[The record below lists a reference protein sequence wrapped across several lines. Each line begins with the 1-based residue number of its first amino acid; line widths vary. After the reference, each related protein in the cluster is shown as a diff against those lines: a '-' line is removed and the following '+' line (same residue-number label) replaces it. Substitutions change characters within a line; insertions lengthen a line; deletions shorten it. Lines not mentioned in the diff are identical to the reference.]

1 MTTQSNLKS
10 QYPLSPKKF
19 TKKMIEKAIIFIF
32 LSIFLGVIAYFV
44 TFAVKGGDIDNIAFS
59 STSTKTALITFFGS
73 YIILLALYGWYIKY
87 YIKTYFY
94 EDEQD
99 FLTIRKGVIMPAQ
112 IHVQYGK
119 IQDVYVDQDLLD
131 RILGIYD
138 VHISSATYSSGIEA
152 HIDGVDK
159 AGAEGLK
166 NLLLHKINKG
176 SGRPSQSTQ
185 SAEMSSN
192 QPAETSTT
200 APTQTH
206 TEAHF
211 AKPISSEVYGLG
223 DNWWTGEIV
232 KVAIG
237 AVLIPAAFTAWLLFR
252 GDGAT
257 NWKFGFWV
265 WSAAFVVYVLF
276 RAITLLL
283 WKSHYKYNF
292 GPEYIYMKIGVISVS
307 EKNMGYNS
315 VQDVQVRQ
323 GIVDRIFGVADLVI
337 ENAAAAN
344 MPVNSRNRRAQ
355 DLSTGITVEGLS
367 LKDAREIAEEL
378 KKIISNKKD
387 SSKGL

>member
-1 MTTQSNLKS
+1 
-10 QYPLSPKKF
+10 
-19 TKKMIEKAIIFIF
+19 MIEKGIIFIF
-32 LSIFLGVIAYFV
+32 LSIMLGVIAYFV
-44 TFAVKGGDIDNIAFS
+44 AFAVKGGNIDNIQFS
-59 STSTKTALITFFGS
+59 SSSTKAGVITFLGS
-73 YIILLALYGWYIKY
+73 YILLLGLYGWYIKY

-159 AGAEGLK
+159 VGAEGLK

-176 SGRPSQSTQ
+176 SGRQSQPTQ
-185 SAEMSSN
+185 SVEMSSS
-192 QPAETSTT
+192 STVENAAAAT
-200 APTQTH
+200 TQA
-206 TEAHF
+206 EAHF
-211 AKPISSEVYGLG
+211 SKPISSEVYGLG
-223 DNWWTGEIV
+223 DNWWIGEIV

-237 AVLIPAAFTAWLLFR
+237 AVIIPAIFTAWLLFR
-252 GDGAT
+252 GKGET
-257 NWKFGFWV
+257 NWVIGFWV
-265 WSAAFVVYVLF
+265 WLAAVVIYVLF

-315 VQDVQVRQ
+315 IQDVQVRQ
-323 GIVDRIFGVADLVI
+323 GVVDRIFGVADLVI

-344 MPVNSRNRRAQ
+344 MPVNNRNRRAQ
-355 DLSTGITVEGLS
+355 DLSTGIVVEGLS
-367 LKDAREIAEEL
+367 LKDARDIAEEL
-378 KKIISNKKD
+378 KNIISNKKD

>member
-1 MTTQSNLKS
+1 
-10 QYPLSPKKF
+10 
-19 TKKMIEKAIIFIF
+19 MIEKAIMFIFI
-32 LSIFLGVIAYFV
+32 SILLGVVAYFAA
-44 TFAVKGGDIDNIAFS
+44 FAVKGGNIDNIQFS
-59 STSTKTALITFFGS
+59 STSTKAALITLFGS
-73 YIILLALYGWYIKY
+73 YILLLGLYGWYIKY

-176 SGRPSQSTQ
+176 SVRQSQPTQ
-185 SAEMSSN
+185 SAEIGSS
-192 QPAETSTT
+192 PSVETSTA
-200 APTQTH
+200 APTQVH

-211 AKPISSEVYGLG
+211 SKPISSEVYGLG
-223 DNWWTGEIV
+223 DNWWIGEIV

-237 AVLIPAAFTAWLLFR
+237 SVLIPTIFTAWLLFR

-257 NWKFGFWV
+257 NWAIGFWV
-265 WSAAFVVYVLF
+265 WGAAFVVYVLF

-315 VQDVQVRQ
+315 IQDVQVRQ

-367 LKDAREIAEEL
+367 LKDARDIAEEL